1 MFEIKYDRNGKVISS
16 PPPSTDEQE
25 NTEAQQKPADHQ
37 EEPDNQEEQ
46 PQEEH
51 QEALVEN
58 TEQETKP
65 AETEDAAPEKKLT
78 NREENWRR
86 LRAKQE
92 EIERERD
99 EAQRRLKELE
109 ERYSQSSTQASPSPE
124 RTQKE
129 LLDRQDNL
137 LSQINDDDFV
147 EGKTLKKLYQDLKE
161 TQSQLKK
168 YQQVSS
174 EMAINQQLNAQ
185 YPDFTQVVNQENIKL
200 LRDMYPE
207 VATSLHNS
215 SSDLYNKMSSLYTLI
230 KRFGLY
236 EEPTYKKDRD
246 RAQANAKKPRPL
258 ASVSP
263 QQGNTPLSHAN
274 EFANGLTD
282 DLKKK
287 LREEMERARQN
298 L

>member
-1 MFEIKYDRNGKVISS
+1 MFDVKYDQDGNVISS
-16 PPPSTDEQE
+16 QPESAAEETPTETQPEQKEVLEEHIEEPSTDAEE
-25 NTEAQQKPADHQ
+25 NAQNESPVEAA
-37 EEPDNQEEQ
+37 EEQ
-46 PQEEH
+46 Q
-51 QEALVEN
+51 
-58 TEQETKP
+58 T
-65 AETEDAAPEKKLT
+65 PEKKLT

-109 ERYSQSSTQASPSPE
+109 ERYSQSPAQTASSPE
-124 RTQKE
+124 RTQQE
-129 LLDRQDNL
+129 LLDRQDTL

-161 TQSQLKK
+161 TQSQLKQ

-174 EMAINQQLNAQ
+174 EMAVNQQLNAQ
-185 YPDFTQVVNQENIKL
+185 YPDFSQVVNQENIKL

-274 EFANGLTD
+274 EFADGLTD

-287 LREEMERARQN
+287 LREEMYKARQN
-298 L
+298 M